1 MNVQDLLQPV
11 YLKPAAV
18 CGTVALLTFGL
29 AWWLRDGARRGF
41 PLAATA
47 LSWIACHVLV
57 NTMSY
62 LWPVRQGIDWFVFA
76 SGVLVIVA
84 LIGSWKRLSAG
95 VMTGVAGVLAL
106 AAFWLAMRQMPYLL
120 ERGEPPFQRLW
131 LSLAGAAGV
140 AGAFASAEWIARRT
154 SPAAILAG
162 QALLALGLALGLF
175 RMGSG
180 ERLVALPLAT
190 GAAAA
195 GAFVATVIFRRRA
208 VAMAGAAGWMAAG
221 LVTLF
226 LWGCLSRATQ
236 VPVVPMAAVLV
247 IYPSAAL
254 AAAAFGRLFLDGRG
268 LAAAGV
274 LFAAGAGI
282 LALCP
287 PPEPPSAPLPSAA
300 PAATGAD
307 DTGAYD

>member
-11 YLKPAAV
+11 YVKPAAV

-29 AWWLRDGARRGF
+29 AWWLRDGTRRGF
-41 PLAATA
+41 LLAAAA

-76 SGVLVIVA
+76 SGMLVIVT
-84 LIGSWKRLSAG
+84 LIGSWKRMSGG

-120 ERGEPPFQRLW
+120 ERGEPSFQRLW
-131 LSLAGAAGV
+131 LSFAGAAGV
-140 AGAFASAEWIARRT
+140 ACAFASAEWIARRT

-162 QALLALGLALGLF
+162 QALFALGLSLGLF

-195 GAFVATVIFRRRA
+195 GAFVAAVIFRRRA
-208 VAMAGAAGWMAAG
+208 GDMAGAAGWMAAG

-247 IYPSAAL
+247 IYPAAAL
-254 AAAAFGRLFLDGRG
+254 AAAAFGRLFLGGRG

-287 PPEPPSAPLPSAA
+287 PSEPPSAPLPSAA